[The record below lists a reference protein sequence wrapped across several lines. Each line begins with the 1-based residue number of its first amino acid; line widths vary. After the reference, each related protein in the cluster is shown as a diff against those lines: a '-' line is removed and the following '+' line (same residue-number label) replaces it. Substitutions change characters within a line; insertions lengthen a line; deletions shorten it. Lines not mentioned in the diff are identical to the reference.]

1 MSYAINTVVEFE
13 ATAVSLRTIM
23 TDPEVIKSLER
34 AVKTAQKTGMPNSNE
49 YSLTSI
55 TASSADDLNLKMYL
69 AIAPLMLQV
78 ENQTIE
84 LTDTLEELSPLMD
97 AILKKIM
104 ENAKF
109 GDPVAGID
117 DIDYPVTIT
126 V

>member
-1 MSYAINTVVEFE
+1 MVEFE